1 MIDERNKLVFPPI
14 KKKRTALPIVDTGE
28 KTCCKR
34 SRGMRFKIFK
44 NLKFL

>member
-28 KTCCKR
+28 QPCSGR
-34 SRGMRFKIFK
+34 SRGMCFKIFK

>member
-14 KKKRTALPIVDTGE
+14 KKKEPLVDTGE
-28 KTCCKR
+28 KTCFGR